1 MSYKKYAFLSFL
13 IYAIAFFAPSF
24 AMTIEQSLMIL
35 TVGYIAGAIALIFLY
50 KKQTVKLPFEKNRMS
65 WVRVVLL
72 GVVGI
77 FLAIILQNV
86 MLSIEVFFGGQIES
100 ENTSNIMGLI
110 FQQPLVMLAVTVGG
124 PIMEELLFRRVILG
138 GVTRK
143 SNIWIG
149 VIVSSLLFAAIHRDG
164 HLLLYGAL
172 GAFFSLQYIVTGSI
186 WTSIITHVGMNSL
199 VVIVNLIVETMGIQ
213 LPQ

>member
-1 MSYKKYAFLSFL
+1 MTFKKYTIFSFL
-13 IYAIAFFAPSF
+13 IYIVAFFAPSF
-24 AMTIEQSLMIL
+24 AFSIEQSLIIL
-35 TVGYIAGAIALIFLY
+35 TIGYILGAIFLIYLY
-50 KKQTVKLPFEKNRMS
+50 KKQTIKLPFEEVRMS
-65 WVRVVLL
+65 WGRIITL
-72 GVVGI
+72 GLVGI

-100 ENTSNIMGLI
+100 ENTSNIMELI
-110 FQQPLVMLAVTVGG
+110 FHQPLVMLAVTVGG

-143 SNIWIG
+143 TNVWVG
-149 VIVSSLLFAAIHRDG
+149 VIVSSLLFALVHQDG

-172 GAFFSLQYIVTGSI
+172 GAFFSLQYVVTGSI

-213 LPQ
+213 VP